1 MRQPIAVA
9 SRALLSGASAV
20 VPERAFLIGQR
31 RLESYLASLTSNH
44 SGDQDP
50 RGSYMLRYWFSI

>member
-1 MRQPIAVA
+1 MAVA

-20 VPERAFLIGQR
+20 VPERAFLIGQP

-44 SGDQDP
+44 SGDQDA